1 RSAPGPARG
10 GWRRRSG
17 TPWGELFL
25 EQERLVDAE
34 REFTAVLEIVQGTDD
49 PGGKAYA
56 LLGLGSVALARGD
69 LDRAGTELAAAL
81 VEARRAGN
89 RLGQGRILLATAHW
103 AAASGDTSAADTA
116 LAQAV
121 GLFQ

>member
-1 RSAPGPARG
+1 M
-10 GWRRRSG
+10 
-17 TPWGELFL
+17 
-25 EQERLVDAE
+25 
-34 REFTAVLEIVQGTDD
+34 DD
-49 PGGKAYA
+49 PGARYA
-56 LLGLGSVALARGD
+56 SLNSRLALARGD

-121 GLFQ
+121 GLFQEVGAPSWLERARQLRAQLAARPQPATVGGTGD